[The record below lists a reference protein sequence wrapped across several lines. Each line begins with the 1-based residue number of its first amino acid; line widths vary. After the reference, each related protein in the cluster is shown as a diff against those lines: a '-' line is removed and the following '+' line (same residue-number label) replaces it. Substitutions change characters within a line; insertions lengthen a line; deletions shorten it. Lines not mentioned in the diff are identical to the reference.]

1 MSISNSGEVGMFTKD
16 ISKKIID
23 RKFDLA
29 IHSWKDLPI
38 EPSKET
44 EIIGTL
50 ERGDIRDV
58 LLIKSETVSLKEK
71 DEMEI
76 LTSSPRR
83 KYNLAKIL
91 QDYIPL
97 RFKSLKFSDVR
108 GNIDTRLNKI
118 EKCVVFYQM
127 TTFVGDDIFDSLIK
141 YYNGI
146 CKKSD
151 AQAFL
156 KENDSFIDF

>member
-1 MSISNSGEVGMFTKD
+1 MSRGSNLAKIQSRIVGDKIKEKHPKISVTYHTTNVKADMDTSMSISNSGEVGMFTKD

-58 LLIKSETVSLKEK
+58 LLI
-71 DEMEI
+71 
-76 LTSSPRR
+76 
-83 KYNLAKIL
+83 
-91 QDYIPL
+91 
-97 RFKSLKFSDVR
+97 
-108 GNIDTRLNKI
+108 
-118 EKCVVFYQM
+118 
-127 TTFVGDDIFDSLIK
+127 
-141 YYNGI
+141 
-146 CKKSD
+146 
-151 AQAFL
+151 
-156 KENDSFIDF
+156 